1 MCMLEIKN
9 VSKNINEQNILTN
22 ININIKS
29 NTIFGL
35 VGCNGAGKSTLL
47 KMILGIYKTSK
58 GDIYINGYS
67 IKKDI
72 EKALRNVGA
81 VVDSPSLYS
90 YLSGRRNLEFF
101 NLLGKNVTKDKINEV
116 IRLLNMTKYIDKPV
130 STYSL
135 GMKQRLSLGVALISF
150 PKILILDEPING
162 LDPVGIKELR
172 QVLLY
177 LKEKFNMTIIIS
189 SHILTE
195 LENICDVVAI
205 IKDKKIHKIIDINN
219 EVSSL
224 ENIFFENECLN

>member
-177 LKEKFNMTIIIS
+177 LREKFNMTIIIS